1 MKGAF
6 LAVSLAVLAVFAAPS
21 RSSAAPTQ
29 AKYTIHWQLGH
40 RNLDFFEE
48 AAKSFKKAVESRSHG
63 DIAVIIENSRDTGA
77 DASPENAD
85 IPMKVSKGDIEMG
98 HSFVDVMGGMNS
110 QLYAF
115 EAPYLF
121 RGNAHMEGV
130 LDGPVGERMLSDLRS
145 QHLVGLS
152 FTYSGGPSGVA
163 SVSKPLRSAADLK
176 GLKVGVY
183 GDEVNAAWLKAVGA
197 TPVAIQHDLDG
208 IAPMA
213 SKGGLDAVVI
223 TWRNFAHTNLQ
234 DTLKYMNLM
243 GSTYLVSVT
252 YANDRFFDSL
262 PREYQTLLI
271 EESRKAGRIER
282 AKTIQL
288 NEESREAMLSK
299 GVRSIAL
306 TQAAKEA
313 FTAAVK
319 PAYEATINKALG
331 RDLIEKIREASDGK
345 VAPVVPSELAER

>member
-1 MKGAF
+1 MKAACIA
-6 LAVSLAVLAVFAAPS
+6 LSLALMAAV
-21 RSSAAPTQ
+21 AAPTQ
-29 AKYTIHWQLGH
+29 AAAPKTPKYTVHWLLGH

-48 AAKSFKKAVESRSHG
+48 AAKNFKKEVESRSHG
-63 DIAVIIENSRDTGA
+63 DIAVVIENSRDTGT
-77 DASPENAD
+77 DASPEAAD
-85 IPMKVSKGDIEMG
+85 IPLKVSKGDIEMG
-98 HSFVDVMGGMNS
+98 HSFVDVMGGMDS
-110 QLYAF
+110 RLQAF

-130 LDGPVGERMLSDLRS
+130 LDGQVGHQLLAQLRS
-145 QHLVGLS
+145 RHLVGLS

-163 SVSKPLRSAADLK
+163 SVSKPIRGAQDLK

-197 TPVAIQHDLDG
+197 TPVAIRHDLDG
-208 IAPMA
+208 IAPMVSEGA
-213 SKGGLDAVVI
+213 LDAVVI

-234 DTLKYMNLM
+234 TSFKYMNLV

-252 YANDRFFDSL
+252 YANDRFFDGL
-262 PREYQTLLI
+262 PKAYQDLLV

-288 NEESREAMLSK
+288 NEESREAMLAK
-299 GVRSIAL
+299 GVRSVAL
-306 TQAAKEA
+306 TKAAKSA
-313 FTAAVK
+313 FMAAIR
-319 PAYEATINKALG
+319 PAYDGAIGKALG
-331 RDLIEKIREASDGK
+331 RDLIEKIRKTEDGT